1 MEYLEASVRN
11 SVTQFISDT
20 IERYRDS
27 SNIAIDSA
35 IYLMFK
41 RKGIDCS
48 YVFEGRI
55 DPIPGCDIKLR
66 AIILTLDEYTKMCN
80 SSPTIVSYTR
90 CSTITLVNSIPMI
103 TYVLIGK
110 SYIAL
115 FDKLIKSMN
124 PYINKDVHRLTSSLA
139 IANDTISQLR
149 IELKTFRSAKKKE
162 RKKLAKPPPEYIDE
176 RPPDF

>member
-11 SVTQFISDT
+11 SVSQFINDT
-20 IERYRDS
+20 IERYRDN

-35 IYLMFK
+35 LYLMFK
-41 RKGIDCS
+41 RKGINCS
-48 YVFEGRI
+48 YVFEGMMN
-55 DPIPGCDIKLR
+55 PIPECGIKLR
-66 AIILTLDEYTKMCN
+66 AIILTLDEYTKMCT
-80 SSPTIVSYTR
+80 SCPTIVSYTR
-90 CSTITLVNSIPMI
+90 CSITTLVHSIPMI

-124 PYINKDVHRLTSSLA
+124 PYINKDINRLTSALA
-139 IANDTISQLR
+139 TANDTISQLR